1 MITDILGYAGL
12 AIAMLSFMQN
22 NIFVLRV
29 MGIIA
34 STLFFTQAFLIQEMS
49 LMVANV
55 CFATIHVYW
64 IIKYKMVDK
73 SGK

>member
-1 MITDILGYAGL
+1 MLEEGIGYVAL
-12 AIAMLSFMQN
+12 AIAMASFMQN

-34 STLFFTQAFLIQEMS
+34 SLLFLTQAIMIDKTSLI
-49 LMVANV
+49 VANI
-55 CFATIHVYW
+55 CFASIHVYW
-64 IIKYKMVDK
+64 IIKYKLVDK